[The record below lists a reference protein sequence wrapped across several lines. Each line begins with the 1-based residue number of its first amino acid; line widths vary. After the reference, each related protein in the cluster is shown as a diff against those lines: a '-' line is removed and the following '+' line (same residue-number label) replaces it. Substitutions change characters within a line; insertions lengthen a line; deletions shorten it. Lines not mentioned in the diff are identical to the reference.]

1 MRIFEN
7 FLPAEDRRAALLLYG
22 MVIPICFNGYDAGI
36 MTVILDDAQFKEYY
50 HVDSIRSGVIAVAP
64 WAFIGLSQLFV
75 GGTAARAVGRLW
87 TIRLSM

>member
-1 MRIFEN
+1 MGIFEK

-36 MTVILDDAQFKEYY
+36 MTVILDDSQFKEYY

-75 GGTAARAVGRLW
+75 AGTLARAIGRLW
-87 TIRLSM
+87 TIRCSM